1 MIQTRIERINETFV
15 MLVTLMKSLTK
26 RLTEESSVMW
36 IASRIHT
43 LKLRMSR
50 VMLIIKIMM
59 MKQLQLM
66 SDLSAKRTVRKP
78 KKRILI

>member
-26 RLTEESSVMW
+26 RLAEESSVMW

-78 KKRILI
+78 KKGILI